1 VSRRE
6 FVVSK
11 EILIVDDEPDIRLV
25 TRLELTDWGFSV
37 REARNGEEALELLE
51 DWVPNAMLLDLRM
64 PGIGGWGVIEQLA
77 SSGRLEE
84 VPVLIFSA
92 HLDAGSW
99 EKASALGC
107 KGFVPKP
114 YEAVQLKEAV
124 ESLVAPQTAT
134 GP

>member
-1 VSRRE
+1 
-6 FVVSK
+6 VVSK

-25 TRLELTDWGFSV
+25 ARLELTDWGFSV
-37 REARNGEEALELLE
+37 REARSGEEALELLE
-51 DWVPNAMLLDLRM
+51 GWAPSAMLLDLRM

-77 SSGRLEE
+77 SSGRLAE

-107 KGFVPKP
+107 KGFIPKP
-114 YEAVQLKEAV
+114 YQAAQLKEAL
-124 ESLVAPQTAT
+124 ESFLTPQTAT